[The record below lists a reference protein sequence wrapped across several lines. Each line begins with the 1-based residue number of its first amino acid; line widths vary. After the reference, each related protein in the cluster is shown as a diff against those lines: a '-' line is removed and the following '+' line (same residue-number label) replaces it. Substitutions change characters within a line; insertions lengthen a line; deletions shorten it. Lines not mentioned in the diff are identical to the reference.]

1 MTLYAIPWQHD
12 RTDQLQVEV
21 DLPMPELEQRIRTVA
36 ALATTPSGLR
46 VMLGHMLGADY
57 VITVRDTLGGV
68 VKSVRLTRRR

>member
-1 MTLYAIPWQHD
+1 MYAIPWQHD

-21 DLPMPELEQRIRTVA
+21 DVAMPELEQRIRTVT
-36 ALATTPSGLR
+36 ALATTLSGLR

-68 VKSVRLTRRR
+68 ATSVRLTRRR